1 MLIFFANSKSEE
13 PSPSA
18 PQSLSISPFSLD
30 HFDSQARVEEEVEAQ
45 AMEEARQ
52 AEAAT
57 VLARA
62 EVAAAVAAAEEERAA
77 LIKQVRLYLGVN
89 FFFEASGCLVVVCTC
104 ILNEHIC
111 TLSFA
116 RTMRTSACFTFG
128 LCL

>member
-89 FFFEASGCLVVVCTC
+89 FFF
-104 ILNEHIC
+104 
-111 TLSFA
+111 
-116 RTMRTSACFTFG
+116 
-128 LCL
+128 